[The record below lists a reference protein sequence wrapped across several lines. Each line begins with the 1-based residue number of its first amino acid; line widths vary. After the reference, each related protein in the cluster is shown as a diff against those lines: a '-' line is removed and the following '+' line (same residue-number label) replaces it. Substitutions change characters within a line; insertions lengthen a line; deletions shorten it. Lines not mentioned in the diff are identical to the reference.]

1 MDRALLVAD
10 VFRGGDVHFLL
21 DALLLLRA
29 DFVALEHYQRAR
41 YVSQCAVDEEQG
53 GRRKG
58 RTEGELLERAP
69 GGLGEEEPD
78 EDDFEEEE
86 DAVADV
92 ILPACC
98 VGRVNVS
105 FSLEPART
113 G

>member
-1 MDRALLVAD
+1 MLTFRPLEARAAH
-10 VFRGGDVHFLL
+10 RHFVNVCL
-21 DALLLLRA
+21 DKN
-29 DFVALEHYQRAR
+29 
-41 YVSQCAVDEEQG
+41 
-53 GRRKG
+53 RRSVCHLSIRHE

-92 ILPACC
+92 ILPACR
-98 VGRVNVS
+98 VERVNVS
-105 FSLEPART
+105 FLLEPARR